1 MKAKLSKWKGFLV
14 IFEGPV
20 FFQSLKHLG
29 CCRPSFRVSFCFSL
43 KGAFLDWVQVEDCPV
58 SGRQ

>member
-20 FFQSLKHLG
+20 FFQPLKHLG
-29 CCRPSFRVSFCFSL
+29 SCKASFRVSFCSSL
-43 KGAFLDWVQVEDCPV
+43 KGAFLH
-58 SGRQ
+58 